1 MPFEIGKLSR
11 GLSAALN
18 LKERGRT
25 PGVLADQLVETFEGR
40 DLFLLDSREFTG
52 FFTNA
57 APANG
62 FNFYTS
68 RMAVPPGELWY
79 VWHYI
84 VVATTGAGVT
94 VDLCPAINLDGV
106 GAGAV
111 IGDYAAAAASQSIRL
126 GNMTPFW
133 AGPGS
138 DFGFVVRSLVGAP
151 SIQGGAVITRL
162 KV

>member
-1 MPFEIGKLSR
+1 MPFEIGKLAR
-11 GLSAALN
+11 GLAAALN

-25 PGVLADQLVETFEGR
+25 PGILADQVVETIESR

-52 FFTNA
+52 FFTNN

-62 FNFYTS
+62 FNFFTT

-84 VVATTGAGVT
+84 VVVTNGVGVT
-94 VDLCPAINLDGV
+94 ADLCPAINLDGV

-111 IGDYAAAAASQSIRL
+111 VGRYEASLASQSIRL
-126 GNMTPFW
+126 GNDRPFW

-138 DFGFVVRSLVGAP
+138 DFGFVVRSLAGAP
-151 SIQGGAVITRL
+151 SVQGGAIITRL
-162 KV
+162 RI

>member
-1 MPFEIGKLSR
+1 MPFEVGKLSR
-11 GLSAALN
+11 GLASLLN

-25 PGVLADQLVETFEGR
+25 PGVLADQIVQTIEGR

-57 APANG
+57 APATG
-62 FNFYTS
+62 FNFFTT
-68 RMAVPPGELWY
+68 RMAVPPGELWF

-111 IGDYAAAAASQSIRL
+111 IGDYQAAAASQSIRL

-138 DFGFVVRSLVGAP
+138 DFGFVVRSLAGAP

-162 KV
+162 KI